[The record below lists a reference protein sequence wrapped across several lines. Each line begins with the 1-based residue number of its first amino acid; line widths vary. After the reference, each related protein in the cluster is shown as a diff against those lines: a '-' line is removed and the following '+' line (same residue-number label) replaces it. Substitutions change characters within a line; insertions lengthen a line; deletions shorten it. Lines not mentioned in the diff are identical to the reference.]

1 MSSDF
6 YIGVTMGMLLICV
19 LGIVFLLFEE
29 EDEQN
34 KRRKQHDRL

>member
-34 KRRKQHDRL
+34 KRRKP